1 MDELKSILVVAS
13 RSASDYSLIE
23 KALRLVRGCGA
34 RIELFYFDAHAAG
47 SIATEKETTK
57 AEQLWQERM
66 DDHLAYLE
74 ALVAHF
80 RVARISITP
89 HVECAQPLSDAIL
102 AKVAELQPDLVMK
115 APAGSHPLRLF
126 TMDLNDWR
134 LARGCP
140 SALMLV
146 AGQPWRN
153 VPRFGALIDV
163 REEAIA
169 RLPAAVLHCCEYL
182 TLGCGG
188 EVEVAYCESGHDGD
202 EVTDRAATLERL
214 THEFHIP
221 SDRVFTLRGDPDSQL
236 PEFVARQRYDVLAI
250 GAPSHR
256 RGLVALAGGLSSKLV
271 DAADSDLLLVRLPAA
286 PAIRAEQGISVPAT
300 PESSPTTHRP

>member
-13 RSASDYSLIE
+13 RSPSDYSLLE
-23 KALRLVRGCGA
+23 KAQRLARGCDA
-34 RIELFYFDAHAAG
+34 HIDLYYFDAHGAGTIAAE
-47 SIATEKETTK
+47 TETVK
-57 AEQLWQERM
+57 AERLWQERI

-74 ALVAHF
+74 ALQGRLRAPQIPI
-80 RVARISITP
+80 AP
-89 HVECAQPLSDAIL
+89 HVVCAQPLSDAIL

-146 AGQPWRN
+146 AGKPWRS
-153 VPRFGALIDV
+153 VPHFGALIDV

-169 RLPAAVLHCCEYL
+169 RLPAAVLHSCEYL

-188 EVEVAYCESGHDGD
+188 ELDVAYCEPGHDGD
-202 EVTDRAATLERL
+202 EVADRAAALESLVR
-214 THEFHIP
+214 EFHIP
-221 SDRVFTLRGDPDSQL
+221 SDRVFALRGDPDSQL
-236 PEFVARQRYDVLAI
+236 TEFVARQRYDVLAI

-271 DAADSDLLLVRLPAA
+271 DAADSDLLLVRLPAR
-286 PAIRAEQGISVPAT
+286 PLVRAERQISARAA